1 MELLVLSPDECYP
14 LRALLLGGEPTLE
27 EAGFPQDLDEGA
39 LHLGF
44 KEKDTMLCVVSILPD
59 RRDGKREMWRM
70 AGPVVDPAHR
80 GQGLGRKLVT
90 AAQTIVSERGG
101 GLWAEAPAAAGPFL
115 EACGM
120 AAAKAKG
127 GKGAPCRWTWS
138 G

>member
-1 MELLVLSPDECYP
+1 MLAPDDCYP

-44 KEKDTMLCVVSILPD
+44 KEKDTLLCVVSILPD
-59 RRDGKREMWRM
+59 RRDGKREMWRLD
-70 AGPVVDPAHR
+70 GLVVDPGHR
-80 GQGLGRKLVT
+80 GQGLGRKLAV

-101 GLWAEAPAAAGPFL
+101 GLWAEAPTSAGGFL

-120 AAAKAKG
+120 TAAKAKG
-127 GKGAPCRWTWS
+127 KATKSAPGRWVWS
-138 G
+138 A

>member
-1 MELLVLSPDECYP
+1 MLAPDECYP

-27 EAGFPQDLDEGA
+27 QAGYAQDLDEGA

-44 KEKDTMLCVVSILPD
+44 KEKQTMLCVVSILPD
-59 RRDGKREMWRM
+59 RRDGKREMWRL
-70 AGPVVDPAHR
+70 AGLVVDPDHR
-80 GQGLGRKLVT
+80 GQGLGRKLVI

-101 GLWAEAPAAAGPFL
+101 GLWAEAPVAAVGFL

-120 AAAKAKG
+120 TASKVKVR
-127 GKGAPCRWTWS
+127 KGAPVRLTWS